1 MPLTYFF
8 LLPQNTAF
16 LSSSTLANYEEQ
28 TNPSQVIPYT
38 PLATTE
44 EGDEG
49 EEEMLPPKPEKK
61 FALSLDDKLRLVKPL
76 LLKYMLPLCESSFF
90 LLIVTLLT
98 CFLSSPY

>member
-16 LSSSTLANYEEQ
+16 LSSSSSSSTLANYEEQ

-44 EGDEG
+44 DGDEG
-49 EEEMLPPKPEKK
+49 EEEMLPPKPEEKV
-61 FALSLDDKLRLVKPL
+61 ALSLDDKLRLVKPL
-76 LLKYMLPLCESSFF
+76 LLKYMLPLCESSLF
-90 LLIVTLLT
+90 LLIITLLT
-98 CFLSSPY
+98 RS